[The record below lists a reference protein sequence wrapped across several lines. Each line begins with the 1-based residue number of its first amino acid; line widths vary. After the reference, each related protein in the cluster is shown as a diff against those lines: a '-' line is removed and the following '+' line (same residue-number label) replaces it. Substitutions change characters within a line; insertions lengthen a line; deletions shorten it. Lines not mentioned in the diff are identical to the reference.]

1 MKGETGTTPSNPDD
15 RPSDRSW
22 LRDPAFGENLVL
34 KRQNGDFQINRWLIR
49 LSLISG
55 WPIKPS
61 LGPHQRLVGN
71 RIMAKG
77 SLKDE
82 PEMPTEGA
90 SQGFEPIGAQKAER
104 HKADR
109 HTEQQSQSGGLD
121 PAAKTRMSVNAGNG
135 TPIEE
140 CSRGMAAEAGAGLS
154 GVFADREA
162 KGGRLA
168 PGRSLQVFPL
178 DGTLLGSDGSHKAA
192 QHHHLK
198 NGQRPLQGC

>member
-1 MKGETGTTPSNPDD
+1 MKGETGTTPSDPDD
-15 RPSDRSW
+15 RPSDRSG

-34 KRQNGDFQINRWLIR
+34 KRQNGDFQIDGCL
-49 LSLISG
+49 
-55 WPIKPS
+55 IKPS
-61 LGPHQRLVGN
+61 AWPQQRLVGN
-71 RIMAKG
+71 RMMAKG
-77 SLKDE
+77 SLRGE
-82 PEMPTEGA
+82 PEVPTRGA
-90 SQGFEPIGAQKAER
+90 SQGFEPIGAQE
-104 HKADR
+104 ADR
-109 HTEQQSQSGGLD
+109 HKSDRHAKQHGHSGGFD
-121 PAAKTRMSVNAGNG
+121 PAAKTRMSVDAESE
-135 TPIEE
+135 TPIKR
-140 CSRGMAAEAGAGLS
+140 CSNGMAAEAGAGLS

>member
-1 MKGETGTTPSNPDD
+1 METDQGHADQWMADQAIP
-15 RPSDRSW
+15 R
-22 LRDPAFGENLVL
+22 A
-34 KRQNGDFQINRWLIR
+34 
-49 LSLISG
+49 
-55 WPIKPS
+55 
-61 LGPHQRLVGN
+61 HQRLVGN